1 MAETKFTP
9 YNLHH
14 TSSMRRSWKQE
25 HDSETPHQEE
35 EEDDSPLSLS
45 SLSKIILPPLGV
57 SSFNQNPIESKGWII
72 SPVDSRYR
80 CWGTIMAVLVAYSLW
95 VYPFEVAFLNSS
107 PYRALYIADNVVDL
121 FFSVDIVLTFFVA
134 YIDSRTQLLVRD
146 RRKIARR

>member
-9 YNLHH
+9 YNLHL
-14 TSSMRRSWKQE
+14 TSSMRRSSKNYQE

-80 CWGTIMAVLVAYSLW
+80 
-95 VYPFEVAFLNSS
+95 
-107 PYRALYIADNVVDL
+107 
-121 FFSVDIVLTFFVA
+121 
-134 YIDSRTQLLVRD
+134 
-146 RRKIARR
+146 